1 MGQAAR
7 KKAQRRAIKKAM
19 KEDCKPKIEPLRK
32 QNVAQLQPVQTID
45 EQLSAFDPVTWLATT
60 AGTKYKDKMPEKD
73 TNGAW
78 RNPDTRIAI
87 LVRRP
92 TKLDVNYVLVT
103 FKANINY
110 DDAVAAA
117 GKMPTVIQELRM
129 DKNTYARCV
138 TLASRDDALKMYGK
152 PHAVLVN
159 DDNEPVLLEQAA
171 QLLQKHA
178 FNVWVQLGKPQL

>member
-1 MGQAAR
+1 MVLLRCCERYAATVFASSHGSDCAKEGAAAR
-7 KKAQRRAIKKAM
+7 HQESHEGRIQTQDRAAAQADHRI
-19 KEDCKPKIEPLRK
+19 
-32 QNVAQLQPVQTID
+32 AQLQPVQTID
-45 EQLSAFDPVTWLATT
+45 DQLSAFDPVTWVATT
-60 AGTKYKDKMPEKD
+60 AGTMYKDKMPEKD

-152 PHAVLVN
+152 PH
-159 DDNEPVLLEQAA
+159 
-171 QLLQKHA
+171 
-178 FNVWVQLGKPQL
+178 PQTRSCGSQQRTKV